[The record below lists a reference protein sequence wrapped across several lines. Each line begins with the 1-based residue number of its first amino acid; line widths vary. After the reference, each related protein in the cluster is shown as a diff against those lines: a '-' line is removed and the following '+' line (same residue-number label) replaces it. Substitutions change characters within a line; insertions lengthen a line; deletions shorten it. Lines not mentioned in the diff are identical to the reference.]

1 MHKTGKSLLKLV
13 YRENL
18 PIADTIRYG
27 KDLFDYLYPHMKGED
42 IALLL
47 FETWSRRY
55 VFEDFT
61 HVKEGPYAGRYVN
74 VDPSGFRK
82 SKDQGPWPP
91 QKDKHFSIFFFG
103 SSTSFGYGVQDS
115 ETVSSYLQELF
126 PRTGLKR
133 VPFVYNFGR
142 GHYYSTPERILFEQ
156 LVAKGHVPDMAI
168 FLDGLNEFF
177 FYADDGTAV
186 SARFERLLRGDV
198 QRLYFRELRNR

>member
-27 KDLFDYLYPHMKGED
+27 EDLFDYLYPHMKGED

-82 SKDQGPWPP
+82 SKNQGPWPP
-91 QKDKHFSIFFFG
+91 QK
-103 SSTSFGYGVQDS
+103 
-115 ETVSSYLQELF
+115 E
-126 PRTGLKR
+126 
-133 VPFVYNFGR
+133 
-142 GHYYSTPERILFEQ
+142 
-156 LVAKGHVPDMAI
+156 
-168 FLDGLNEFF
+168 
-177 FYADDGTAV
+177 
-186 SARFERLLRGDV
+186 
-198 QRLYFRELRNR
+198 